1 MGHMF
6 GEFVSIRPKG
16 SNCGIPTDIEA
27 NQSSGHLPT
36 NPTSA
41 PGARCAG
48 HPSQKP
54 AASTTGQHVWS
65 WRLGSWWKTLIEP
78 IHTGDNKLQ
87 SRDWV
92 WMLWAHNFLL
102 EAIHQGSE
110 TSSIPNRIF
119 PQQAAVGRP
128 GVFMGVKI
136 DKLPYIDQQIFPIIW
151 GMDCDWRSLPFP
163 LNLFFPLPSK

>member
-6 GEFVSIRPKG
+6 GEFVSIPPKG
-16 SNCGIPTDIEA
+16 STCGIPTGIEA

-65 WRLGSWWKTLIEP
+65 WRLGSWWKTHWAYTQGITNFNQE
-78 IHTGDNKLQ
+78 TGFGFFGPTT
-87 SRDWV
+87 S
-92 WMLWAHNFLL
+92 FLKRF
-102 EAIHQGSE
+102 I
-110 TSSIPNRIF
+110 
-119 PQQAAVGRP
+119 
-128 GVFMGVKI
+128 KI
-136 DKLPYIDQQIFPIIW
+136 AKRLPYPIGYSLSRLLLVDRMFYGGESWQIAISISITKFSP
-151 GMDCDWRSLPFP
+151 
-163 LNLFFPLPSK
+163 